1 MRHQRRTPCQD
12 SDPADLSRRRLIT
25 VGLTSGLVLTAQP
38 VSARSANGAPST
50 EIKISANSTVATLVN
65 VFAVDPD
72 RQKALIELLIEGTEA
87 FFAKQPGFI
96 SASVHSS
103 KDGGHILNYSQW
115 RSPRDIEAYRNH

>member
-1 MRHQRRTPCQD
+1 
-12 SDPADLSRRRLIT
+12 
-25 VGLTSGLVLTAQP
+25 
-38 VSARSANGAPST
+38 
-50 EIKISANSTVATLVN
+50 

-115 RSPRDIEAYRNH
+115 RSPRDIEAYRSHPDFGAYIKRIVGLSKSQTAFLCDVSYVHQL